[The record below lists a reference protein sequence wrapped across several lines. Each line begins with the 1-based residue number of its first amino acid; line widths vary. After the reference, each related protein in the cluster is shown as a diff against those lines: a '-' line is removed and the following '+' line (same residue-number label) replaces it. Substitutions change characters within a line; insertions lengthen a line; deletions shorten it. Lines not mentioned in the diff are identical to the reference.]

1 MNSGLITEKVTEFI
15 LDKSAQS
22 LLFFYREEIK
32 IHNKT
37 ISKKLNNIGQIIKGV
52 KTMATTKSYHQ
63 YLIESLKQPTEAAAY
78 LWAILQEENP
88 EPQLLKSALEDIL
101 EALGSTKLSS
111 EEIERQKDQLK
122 ILLDQKGKIA
132 IYSLSEWLQK
142 LGLELNVKVTEET
155 LMEQNNSGL
164 NSKVMI

>member
-1 MNSGLITEKVTEFI
+1 
-15 LDKSAQS
+15 
-22 LLFFYREEIK
+22 
-32 IHNKT
+32 
-37 ISKKLNNIGQIIKGV
+37 
-52 KTMATTKSYHQ
+52 MATTKSYHQ

-132 IYSLSEWLQK
+132 IYSLREWLQK
-142 LGLELNVKVTEET
+142 LGLELTVKVTEET
-155 LMEQNNSGL
+155 LIEQNNSGL
-164 NSKVMI
+164 NSKIMV